1 MPVEVLS
8 FLFEVVKAYQA
19 AGTGLSGKKGKRC
32 RCHHWHSA
40 KNINGEDNSRL
51 PCALAGA
58 IACAVSAGSDDIFT
72 ALKGAAMGAANVI
85 PGVSGGTIAFITG
98 IYERLINAIKS
109 CNMTAIGLLLGL
121 KFRKFAGY
129 TDLRFLFAIATGAL
143 LSIVSLARLLEYLF
157 GNYPILLWA
166 FFFGL
171 IVASVWGVGKM
182 IRAWSVAP
190 VGAVLIGMAAAIGV
204 LLLPHA
210 AGNTN
215 SVYLVICGIAAI
227 SSMIIPGVS
236 GSFILLIMGNYML
249 VLGAVGDLDPGILMP
264 FAAGCVIGL
273 IALSHLLSW
282 VFRRYHD
289 IAVGL
294 ITGFIIGSLVLIWPW
309 KETIYKQDSNGAYI
323 VSSEELVLLPRPGEL
338 QSVKDSLIN
347 GEQLV
352 SAGYKNWSLPAL
364 GEKESWLA
372 MLLAFIGAGV
382 VFGIERIGV
391 KRSKDN
397 DEDTA

>member
-1 MPVEVLS
+1 M
-8 FLFEVVKAYQA
+8 
-19 AGTGLSGKKGKRC
+19 C
-32 RCHHWHSA
+32 RCHQWHSA

-58 IACAVSAGSDDIFT
+58 IACGVSAGSDDIFT

-109 CNMTAIGLLLGL
+109 CNITAIRLAFGL
-121 KFRKFAGY
+121 KFRKFAEY
-129 TDLRFLFAIATGAL
+129 TDLRFLVAIASGAL
-143 LSIVSLARLLEYLF
+143 LSVVSLARFLEYLF
-157 GNYPILLWA
+157 VDYPVLIWA

-182 IRAWSVAP
+182 VRAWSVGP
-190 VGAVLIGMAAAIGV
+190 SGAMLIGMAAAIGV
-204 LLLPHA
+204 LLLPHSS
-210 AGNTN
+210 GNPDPL
-215 SVYLVICGIAAI
+215 YLFICGAAAI

-236 GSFILLIMGNYML
+236 GSFVLLIMGNYML
-249 VLGAVGDLDPGILMP
+249 VLGAVGDLDTGILMP

-323 VSSEELVLLPRPGEL
+323 VRHEEGELPSRPGEL

-352 SAGYKNWSLPAL
+352 SVGYNNWSLPPL

-372 MLLAFIGAGV
+372 MLLALIGAGV

-391 KRSKDN
+391 KRTKGD

>member
-1 MPVEVLS
+1 MSVEVLS
-8 FLFEVVKAYQA
+8 FLFEIVRAYQA
-19 AGTGLSGKKGKRC
+19 AVSGLAGKKGKRC
-32 RCHHWHSA
+32 HRYQWHSA

-72 ALKGAAMGAANVI
+72 ALRGAAMGAANVI

-109 CNMTAIGLLLGL
+109 CNMTAIRLIFGL
-121 KFRKFAGY
+121 KFRKFAEY

-143 LSIVSLARLLEYLF
+143 LSIVSLAKFLEYLF
-157 GNYPILLWA
+157 ANYPILIWA

-182 IRAWSVAP
+182 VRAWSGGPA
-190 VGAVLIGMAAAIGV
+190 GALLIGMVAAIGV

-215 SVYLVICGIAAI
+215 PLYLFICGGAAI

-236 GSFILLIMGNYML
+236 GSFVLLIMGNYML
-249 VLGAVGDLDPGILMP
+249 VLGAVGDLDTGILMP
-264 FAAGCVIGL
+264 FAAGCVVGL

-309 KETIYKQDSNGAYI
+309 KETIYKQDGDGAYI
-323 VSSEELVLLPRPGEL
+323 VRNEKRELLPRPGEL
-338 QSVKDSLIN
+338 QSVKDSLVN
-347 GEQLV
+347 GEELV
-352 SAGYKNWSLPAL
+352 SAGYENWSLPAP
-364 GEKESWLA
+364 GKKESWLA
-372 MLLAFIGAGV
+372 MLLAVIGAGV
-382 VFGIERIGV
+382 VFGIERIGA
-391 KRSKDN
+391 KRNKGD
-397 DEDTA
+397 DESTA